1 MNEYKDLLQA
11 GRTEKDPVTREKI
24 IAVSL
29 HKNENMSRTRIGR
42 IHGRTRQTVSNWIG
56 RYEKYGIAG
65 LESKP
70 IPGRPPTAELAQIRK
85 ILAKTDNIT
94 TPKKLRREIHETPG
108 VKYHITN
115 VRKIMRKL
123 GLSGKTIRRVHIRRP
138 EMEEIR
144 RWQRNA
150 TARIPRLESKG
161 FATVIFDEA
170 IFMDDPKAGA
180 KYRSPR
186 GLPIVTTYKGRHGR
200 SVAYGA
206 LATDGRQFIRV
217 YGKFNR
223 ETVLQYFKELVR
235 HFHKVTI
242 VMDNASRHRARI
254 VQEFLGKNPNV
265 RVIWLPTATPEL
277 GAIEEYWHRSK
288 REVLVSEYYATVVE
302 MRKALSEYLR
312 TARPQIDVMAFIR
325 RKSFPVKNF

>member
-11 GRTEKDPVTREKI
+11 SRTEKNPVTREKI

-29 HKNENMSRTRIGR
+29 YKNENMSQTKIGR
-42 IHGRTRQTVSNWIG
+42 IHGRTRQTISNWIE
-56 RYEKYGIAG
+56 RYEKHGIAG
-65 LESKP
+65 LENKP
-70 IPGRPPTAELAQIRK
+70 IPGRPPTVELVQIRK
-85 ILAKTDNIT
+85 ILARTDSIT
-94 TPKKLRREIHETPG
+94 TPKKLRREIHETLG

-115 VRKIMRKL
+115 VRKIMHKL
-123 GLSGKTIRRVHIRRP
+123 GLSGKTAQRVHMRRP

-144 RWQRNA
+144 KWQRNA
-150 TARIPRLESKG
+150 TRRISRLESKG
-161 FATVIFDEA
+161 FATVVFDEA
-170 IFMDDPKAGA
+170 IFIDDPSPGV
-180 KYRSPR
+180 KYWSPR
-186 GLPIVTTYKGRHGR
+186 GLPIVTAYKGRHGR

-217 YGKFNR
+217 YKKFNK

-242 VMDNASRHRARI
+242 IMDNASQHKAKI
-254 VQEFLGKNPNV
+254 VQEFLAGNPDA

-277 GAIEEYWHRSK
+277 SAIEEYWHQSK
-288 REVLVSEYYATVVE
+288 REVLVSEHYATVVE
-302 MRKALSEYLR
+302 MRRALSEYLR

-325 RKSFPVKNF
+325 RKSLPVKNF